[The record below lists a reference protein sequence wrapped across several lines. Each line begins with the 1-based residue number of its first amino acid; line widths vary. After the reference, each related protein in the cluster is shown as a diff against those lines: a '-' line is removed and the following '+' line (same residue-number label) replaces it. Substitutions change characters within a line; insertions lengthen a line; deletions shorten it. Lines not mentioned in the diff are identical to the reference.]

1 VLRNMGIRN
10 PQVVALLLVGTL
22 SLFLAGCDGSD
33 SAFVEDPTV
42 SFFSDGTKV
51 PQDGVLTLG
60 LLLDKPAPISFSV
73 GLFSIDDDEE
83 FEVPGKVRIS
93 SGQSA
98 AVFEVRASETA
109 EIGEDQLK
117 IQMLAGNDY
126 IVGEPSSVD
135 IAVAAAQLPSV
146 ALEGGEQS
154 VVQDGSVAFAVS
166 RSVDAEEIEVNIL
179 PSPNSDGFNIP
190 SSITFAAG
198 ATQAT
203 FEVSATA
210 EDGSVDISI
219 LPPEGYVLSEPFSA
233 TITIE

>member
-1 VLRNMGIRN
+1 M
-10 PQVVALLLVGTL
+10 VGTL

-126 IVGEPSSVD
+126 IVGTPSTVD
-135 IAVAAAQLPSV
+135 IGTPSTVDIEVTAAQLPSV
-146 ALEGGEQS
+146 ALEGGDQS

-166 RSVDAEEIEVNIL
+166 RSVDAEEVEVNIL
-179 PSPNSDGFNIP
+179 PTPNSDGFNIP
-190 SSITFAAG
+190 SSVTFAAG
-198 ATQAT
+198 ANQAM